1 MRRIVNVYMLHWP
14 MFLLLGVS
22 VFISADINYNSKGNT
37 EYCNSSA

>member
-1 MRRIVNVYMLHWP
+1 MRCVVNVYMLHWP
-14 MFLLLGVS
+14 MFLLSGAS